1 MESLL
6 RISDAVEVGPSPTGG
21 HGLYAR
27 VDLSAGWLFH
37 DHPVCVAEPGSG
49 HRRLPIDIDEL
60 MCAVFTGERRGDPR
74 LADLVSG
81 PFKMTHLARHY
92 EMQDEDVE
100 LPEWAKRLALPAA
113 AYNML
118 AAQLQTNIARDATG
132 DGLILYP
139 RIRLANHSCAGN
151 TEICLFE
158 GANSALGGVPGCPC
172 SVGNY
177 VLRAKRLIRAGEELA
192 YSYIGE
198 HVLAS
203 SDELNERRA
212 LLERRWGFW
221 CACPKCEEQEP
232 KAQKPAEAETLV
244 EAQKSEGELRGDQR
258 GTASR
263 AHEACGRSLRR
274 RLAGSDAA

>member
-1 MESLL
+1 MSNFQSGQSGSHCQPRRTTCLL
-6 RISDAVEVGPSPTGG
+6 HSCSPTLLVTPPAMGSSYIRAF
-21 HGLYAR
+21 GLPTTAARATRRYAFSR
-27 VDLSAGWLFH
+27 AQI
-37 DHPVCVAEPGSG
+37 
-49 HRRLPIDIDEL
+49 RRWEA
-60 MCAVFTGERRGDPR
+60 C
-74 LADLVSG
+74 
-81 PFKMTHLARHY
+81 
-92 EMQDEDVE
+92 
-100 LPEWAKRLALPAA
+100 PAA
-113 AYNML
+113 RAL
-118 AAQLQTNIARDATG
+118 WAT
-132 DGLILYP
+132 
-139 RIRLANHSCAGN
+139 
-151 TEICLFE
+151 T
-158 GANSALGGVPGCPC
+158 LGGVPGCPC

-177 VLRAKRLIRAGEELA
+177 VLRAKRFIRAGEELT

-258 GTASR
+258 GKASR